1 MKTPTIKMDWGM
13 IVTAKIVV
21 WLVSGIGQ
29 DAVFIFKK
37 ITLVGRLAGFE
48 DTHYLDGLGYDS
60 HS

>member
-29 DAVFIFKK
+29 DAVFFFLNV
-37 ITLVGRLAGFE
+37 TLVGRWAG
-48 DTHYLDGLGYDS
+48 
-60 HS
+60 